1 MNVSKSIARG
11 SLVSTAS
18 AVVDQAYRW
27 LDQVPYWLLALPLR
41 VAVAWVFWSS
51 AMTHLANWET
61 TLELFET
68 EYQLPFL
75 PPGPAAYMAVSI
87 EVTTP
92 VLLVLGLLTR
102 PACLVLLG
110 VTTVI
115 EVFVYPLAWPTHI
128 QWAAM
133 LLVLLCRGP
142 GVLSLDRLIRRRI
155 FGDGTLQ

>member
-1 MNVSKSIARG
+1 MSVSRSIPRA
-11 SLVSTAS
+11 SLISAAS
-18 AVVDQAYRW
+18 SIVDQVFRW
-27 LDQVPYWLLALPLR
+27 LDRVPYRLLALPLR

-51 AMTHLANWET
+51 GMTHLANWET

-75 PPGPAAYMAVSI
+75 PPGPAAYVAISI

-92 VLLVLGLLTR
+92 ILLILGLLTR

-110 VTTVI
+110 MTAVI
-115 EVFVYPLAWPTHI
+115 ETFVYPLAWPTHI

-133 LLVLLCRGP
+133 LLVLLCRGA
-142 GVLSLDRLIRRRI
+142 GRFSVDEWIARHVK
-155 FGDGTLQ
+155 T

>member
-1 MNVSKSIARG
+1 MNVSRSIPQASPISIAAAM
-11 SLVSTAS
+11 LDYV
-18 AVVDQAYRW
+18 YRW
-27 LDQVPYWLLALPLR
+27 LDRVPYWLLALPLR
-41 VAVAWVFWSS
+41 VAVAWVFWGS

-75 PPGPAAYMAVSI
+75 PPAPAAYIAVST

-92 VLLVLGLLTR
+92 ILLVLRLLTR

-110 VTTVI
+110 MTAVI
-115 EVFVYPLAWPTHI
+115 EIFVYPQAWPTHI

-133 LLVLLCRGP
+133 LLELPCRGP
-142 GVLSLDRLIRRRI
+142 SVLTLDRHC
-155 FGDGTLQ
+155 